1 MPEIIPERFQLFSRS
16 YMNRYAPMRE
26 KSAVQSDMFGILD
39 QHITADLFIEE
50 LSRAFNVLMCLEN
63 RGKQSIIIS

>member
-1 MPEIIPERFQLFSRS
+1 
-16 YMNRYAPMRE
+16 MRE